1 MNTRLYRLLS
11 LGLAL
16 ACAKE
21 PRAKEGITDTT
32 QLAPIV
38 TSIPVSRAGSGMSER
53 INWIFSPDRKAVL
66 VVADRT
72 GVEAE
77 PLPNGFVFGDELTG
91 FQVQMDSVW
100 DVAVSPDW
108 KSIAF
113 SKAYSIADGAGQIDP
128 ANLSDLARRT
138 LIDTA
143 TLRTSSFPSSGMSA
157 ARAIAQ
163 PGVVRV
169 PVAPRSATAG
179 DSSLPRMFPVARG
192 WRVRWTSDGAIIALG
207 NAPTRALDAEPSESW
222 SALDPRTGEFHGS
235 LPASA
240 RIVELGMFAGPVIH
254 GSMGADLSAAP
265 PIKAVNNGRELTIV
279 SERGVI
285 TVTAVTPGDSS
296 AASPH
301 VIGVGVALAATA
313 GGGYVIAIAPKT
325 KVQPGESPVEA
336 VVYRVS
342 W

>member
-1 MNTRLYRLLS
+1 
-11 LGLAL
+11 
-16 ACAKE
+16 
-21 PRAKEGITDTT
+21 
-32 QLAPIV
+32 
-38 TSIPVSRAGSGMSER
+38 MSER
-53 INWIFSPDRKAVL
+53 INWIFSPDRTAVL
-66 VVADRT
+66 VVADRV

-77 PLPNGFVFGDELTG
+77 PLPNGFVFGDERTG
-91 FQVQMDSVW
+91 FQLQMDSVW
-100 DVAVSPDW
+100 DVAASPDW

-113 SKAYSIADGAGQIDP
+113 SKAYIVTDGAGRIDP

-138 LIDTA
+138 SIDTA
-143 TLRTSSFPSSGMSA
+143 TLRSSSFSISGMSE

-163 PGVVRV
+163 PGVVHI
-169 PVAPRSATAG
+169 PVAPRSTTAG
-179 DSSLPRMFPVARG
+179 DSAAPRMFPVARG

-222 SALDPRTGEFHGS
+222 SALDPRTGDFHGS
-235 LPASA
+235 LPAAA
-240 RIVELGMFAGPVIH
+240 RIVEPSMFAGPVIH

-265 PIKAVNNGRELTIV
+265 PIKVVRGGRELTIV

-285 TVTAVTPGDSS
+285 TVTATTPGDSS

-313 GGGYVIAIAPKT
+313 GGGYVIAIAPRT
-325 KVQPGESPVEA
+325 KVQAGESPVEA